1 MNTTLKPDG
10 SSKAKVLITSIIFM
24 GLSHILY
31 FKQYVKGLLFSLVE
45 IIGICL
51 TPFFIHKIYNLI
63 TLGFPQPDLPVKQRS
78 NSIFML
84 I

>member
-51 TPFFIHKIYNLI
+51 TPFFIRLSLI
-63 TLGFPQPDLPVKQRS
+63 H
-78 NSIFML
+78 I
-84 I
+84 